1 MAGERGLIIAIDGPA
16 SSGKSTT
23 ARLLA
28 ERLGYLYIDTGAMY
42 RAATLKVLREGI
54 DPHDPE
60 AVSRV
65 IESCEI
71 SLESLEGGLRVLL
84 DGEDVS
90 DEIRTP
96 EVTLYASAVS
106 EVPHVREILVDAQ
119 RAVGARGGVVLEGR
133 DIGTVVFPHADLKI
147 YLEADLRTR
156 ADRRRKELQ
165 ARGTEATVDEV
176 AEDVRRRD
184 AHDSSRERSP
194 LRQAVDAHFIDTSN
208 LTIEEQVDEVEVL
221 ARERMANVQGGPKPM
236 PDDVTETSS
245 PTEDSAAVESSMV
258 ASEEELEALE
268 YTEEEYEAMMA
279 LYDETLAQIDEGQI
293 VTGVVISIEERDVIV
308 DVGFKSEGA
317 IPIEE
322 FGGPEAVSIDDK
334 VDVYLENI
342 ENQDG
347 QIVLSKSKADFMKV
361 WHKIK
366 DAYDTGEV
374 VIGRP
379 SRRIKG
385 GLMVDLMGVS
395 AFLPGSQVALRQV
408 RDFDQFIDRGI
419 RLKIIKIN
427 KNRRNIVVSRRM
439 VLEEERAQ
447 MRKEVLTNLVKN
459 QIREG
464 TVKNIT
470 DFGAFIDLGGVDG
483 LLHITDMSWGR
494 ISHPSEIVNIGE
506 VVQVKVL
513 DFNEVKDRISLG
525 LKQLQ
530 PYPWRG
536 VVERYPV
543 NAKVMGKVV
552 SITDYGAFVELEEG
566 IEGLVHISEMSW
578 TQHIRHPSKLVNIG
592 DEIEVVVL
600 RVNAEEEKVS
610 LGLKQTEPD
619 PWETLDVR
627 FPVGTKLAGKV
638 RNLTNFGAFVEIEPG
653 IDGLVHIS
661 DLSWTKRIRHPS
673 EMLSKSDEIEVVVL
687 SIDREQRRISLG
699 HKQAVPNPWDDLV
712 EQFKPG
718 TETTGTITRLIDKGV
733 IVDLPGDVEGLVPLQ
748 HLGREDLTT
757 AQEAFDEGDELPLT
771 VIEFDREGRK
781 IVLSVTE
788 YFKSK
793 DKKEQEAFLK
803 KHEKREITVADHSGA
818 EELAELKEHL
828 EEEQV
833 AEPVEE
839 VVEAEVPAEKFEEKS
854 EEKPE
859 EEPEEKA
866 EQPPEEVAAAEKVE
880 AAEEPPA
887 QLEKEE
893 KEEPEEKEKEAV
905 KAAAKAEKAAKTTKK
920 PKTVKKQTKKT
931 AAAKKTK
938 KKTTKKAGKPAE
950 KTGKTDKPE
959 AKTAEKKAPTAK
971 KRRTKKTTKA

>member
-1 MAGERGLIIAIDGPA
+1 
-16 SSGKSTT
+16 
-23 ARLLA
+23 
-28 ERLGYLYIDTGAMY
+28 
-42 RAATLKVLREGI
+42 
-54 DPHDPE
+54 
-60 AVSRV
+60 
-65 IESCEI
+65 
-71 SLESLEGGLRVLL
+71 
-84 DGEDVS
+84 
-90 DEIRTP
+90 
-96 EVTLYASAVS
+96 
-106 EVPHVREILVDAQ
+106 
-119 RAVGARGGVVLEGR
+119 
-133 DIGTVVFPHADLKI
+133 
-147 YLEADLRTR
+147 
-156 ADRRRKELQ
+156 
-165 ARGTEATVDEV
+165 
-176 AEDVRRRD
+176 
-184 AHDSSRERSP
+184 
-194 LRQAVDAHFIDTSN
+194 
-208 LTIEEQVDEVEVL
+208 
-221 ARERMANVQGGPKPM
+221 M
-236 PDDVTETSS
+236 PDDVTETSN
-245 PTEDSAAVESSMV
+245 PTEDSAAVESSV
-258 ASEEELEALE
+258 LASEEELEALE
-268 YTEEEYEAMMA
+268 YTQEEYEAMMA
-279 LYDETLAQIDEGQI
+279 LYDQTLAEIDEGQI
-293 VTGVVISIEERDVIV
+293 VTGVVLSIEERDVIV

-322 FGGPEAVSIDDK
+322 FGGSEAVSIGNK
-334 VDVYLENI
+334 VDVFLENI

-494 ISHPSEIVNIGE
+494 VSHPSEIVNIGE

-536 VVERYPV
+536 VEERYPV
-543 NAKVMGKVV
+543 NAKVIGKVV

-600 RVNAEEEKVS
+600 RVNAEEEKIS

-619 PWETLDVR
+619 PWETLEVR
-627 FPVGTKLAGKV
+627 FPIGTKLAGRV

-661 DLSWTKRIRHPS
+661 DMSWTKRIRHPS

-712 EQFKPG
+712 EQFKLG

-748 HLGREDLTT
+748 HLGREDLTS
-757 AQEAFDEGDELPLT
+757 AEEAFDEGDELPLT

-839 VVEAEVPAEKFEEKS
+839 DEEAKPP

-859 EEPEEKA
+859 EEPEE
-866 EQPPEEVAAAEKVE
+866 PEAAAEKIE

-893 KEEPEEKEKEAV
+893 KEKPKEKDKEAGKTVTKAGKPAQPKKKAKAV
-905 KAAAKAEKAAKTTKK
+905 KK
-920 PKTVKKQTKKT
+920 PAKKT
-931 AAAKKTK
+931 EAAKKTK
-938 KKTTKKAGKPAE
+938 KKTKKAAKPAD
-950 KTGKTDKPE
+950 KASKTDKPE
-959 AKTAEKKAPTAK
+959 AKTAEKKAPKAK